1 MAIRRISQSSPG
13 RTSARCRTWIA
24 AVAGWGLALVGG
36 RAPSGAAAPPA
47 PDRSILKDREGD
59 GTMRTESNIYPAQFA
74 GSWYSGDPRTLKREL
89 RAWLDAVPPAGR
101 APVCA
106 AIVPHAGYAWSGAV
120 AAHALRALE
129 GRAVSRVL
137 IMGPTHRVPL
147 RNRISVA
154 DAAAYRTPLGDLPA
168 DTDLAGRLRRYPVF
182 TGADRAQPGEHSV
195 ELQLPWIVETLGG
208 KTPVLTL
215 VCGPL
220 DDHAVHEAAEALR
233 AELDAG
239 AVVIVSSD
247 FTHYGED
254 FDYVPFRDDVPKR
267 LEALDLGAFERIC
280 AHDPAGFQRYVAD
293 TGATI
298 CGAAPLAVLAAML
311 SPEHTVHR
319 RAYDQSGRK
328 TNDWTTSVSYLAATI
343 EGRWDPKPA
352 GRAAHRR
359 SAGEDEAGPDADEDA
374 DALRLD
380 ETDRAAL
387 IRLAR
392 GAIEAYFE
400 TRRRSPPHAQ
410 GITMTPGL
418 RREAGVFVTLRKD
431 GDLRGCIGE
440 IIPSRSVAEAVVDQA
455 LNAAFRDPRFEPLQ
469 PEEFAQIRIEISVF
483 QAPHEVK
490 SAAEFIPGTHGIL
503 LTVGRRS
510 AVFLPQVATEQ
521 GWDRETTLSHLS
533 MKAGL
538 GADAWKDPEARFA
551 VFEAV
556 VFGE

>member
-1 MAIRRISQSSPG
+1 M
-13 RTSARCRTWIA
+13 
-24 AVAGWGLALVGG
+24 
-36 RAPSGAAAPPA
+36 
-47 PDRSILKDREGD
+47 
-59 GTMRTESNIYPAQFA
+59 MRKESNIYPAMFA
-74 GSWYSGDPRTLKREL
+74 GSWYSGDPRMLKREL
-89 RAWLDAVPPAGR
+89 RAWLDAVPPTDR

-106 AIVPHAGYAWSGAV
+106 AIVPHAGYAWSGSV
-120 AAHALRALE
+120 AAHAMRELE

-147 RNRISVA
+147 QNRISVA
-154 DAAAYRTPLGDLPA
+154 DATAYRTPLGDLPA
-168 DTDLAGRLRRYPVF
+168 DTDLAGRLRLYPVF
-182 TGADRAQPGEHSV
+182 TGPDRAQPGEHSV
-195 ELQLPWIVETLGG
+195 ELQLPWIAETLGG

-215 VCGPL
+215 VCGQL

-233 AELDAG
+233 AEMDAG

-254 FDYVPFRDDVPKR
+254 FDYVPFRDDVEKQ
-267 LEALDLGAFERIC
+267 LEALDLGAFELIR
-280 AHDPAGFQRYVAD
+280 AHDSAGFQRYVAD

-311 SPEHTVHR
+311 SPGHAVHR

-328 TNDWTTSVSYLAATI
+328 MNDWTTSVSYLAATI
-343 EGRWDPKPA
+343 EGRWNPKPP
-352 GRAAHRR
+352 GHAAHRR
-359 SAGEDEAGPDADEDA
+359 SVGEDEADTDADEEA
-374 DALRLD
+374 GALSLD
-380 ETDRAAL
+380 EPDRLAL
-387 IRLAR
+387 LRLAR
-392 GAIEAYFE
+392 GAIETYFE
-400 TRRRSPPHAQ
+400 TRRRSSPHAQ
-410 GITMTPGL
+410 GVTMTPGL

-440 IIPSRSVAEAVVDQA
+440 IFPSRAVAEAVVDQA
-455 LNAAFRDPRFEPLQ
+455 LNAAFRDPRFEPVR
-469 PEEFAQIRIEISVF
+469 PEEMGRIRIEISVF
-483 QAPHEVK
+483 QAPREIA

-503 LTVGRRS
+503 LTHGRRS

-521 GWDRETTLSHLS
+521 GWDRDTTLSHLS

-538 GADAWKDPEARFA
+538 SADAWKDPEARFA